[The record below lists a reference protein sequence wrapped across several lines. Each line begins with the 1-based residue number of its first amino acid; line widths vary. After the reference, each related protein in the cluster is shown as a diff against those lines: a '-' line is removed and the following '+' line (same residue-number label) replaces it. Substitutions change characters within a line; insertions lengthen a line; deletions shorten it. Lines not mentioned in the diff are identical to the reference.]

1 MAETTSIKRREKN
14 PQQLQFRPKTGF
26 AQSATFMSVLRKARL
41 VALKEQIRKGA
52 YRIGGKKVADA
63 LIRETMLD
71 EMLLRYAD
79 VLTIEEVPTEVPA
92 PVEPFDQ
99 GLRFFSKITVE
110 RFDRPLHTLWQVIGW
125 GQNGER
131 YTLAVCLKETV
142 ANAMRSGLMK
152 KCQPD
157 LCPPKRVEVRI
168 GY

>member
-1 MAETTSIKRREKN
+1 MAKLIETM
-14 PQQLQFRPKTGF
+14 RPGENGSAPLRLPSRSLL
-26 AQSATFMSVLRKARL
+26 AQSVTCMTVLRKARI

-63 LIRETMLD
+63 LMRETLLN

-79 VLTIEEVPTEVPA
+79 VLTIEDVPTYVPA
-92 PVEPFDQ
+92 SAEPFEE

-110 RFDRPLHTLWQVIGW
+110 RYDRPLHTLWQVIGW

-142 ANAMRSGLMK
+142 ANDMRSGLLK
-152 KCQPD
+152 RCRTD
-157 LCPPKRVEVRI
+157 LAGPKRVEVR